1 MGAPAASPG
10 RRHHLPVN
18 STTDWQAFVPVGR
31 GRGGGAKRRAA
42 AAGVVPELHSLGAR
56 CGRRGIPGTAGSAA
70 SSAPRTAGE
79 TMEMGALPLHE
90 VALRLGAACLVGACL
105 GVDREMKNKRAGF
118 RTHILLALGAAL
130 FVVMVVDRD
139 PAASTEATA
148 RVLQGLASGLGFLSA
163 GQILRHGLPTGVTTA
178 ANLWVVGALGA
189 ACGLGLYVMAAGT
202 TAVVLIVLSVFLR
215 IETYMNNRSARS

>member
-1 MGAPAASPG
+1 MC
-10 RRHHLPVN
+10 R
-18 STTDWQAFVPVGR
+18 
-31 GRGGGAKRRAA
+31 
-42 AAGVVPELHSLGAR
+42 LGDM
-56 CGRRGIPGTAGSAA
+56 
-70 SSAPRTAGE
+70 
-79 TMEMGALPLHE
+79 MEMGNLPLYE
-90 VALRLGAACLVGACL
+90 VALRLGAACLVGAAI

-139 PAASTEATA
+139 PDASTEATA

-202 TAVVLIVLSVFLR
+202 TVVVLVVLTVFLK
-215 IETYMNNRSARS
+215 IETYLSNRRGGSRRRASTDEEPARPRAGGGRSTARQAR